1 MAEET
6 KEASQSIVPDFG
18 KITDLQ
24 IHDGKPPVAE
34 PTLEKTDAVTS
45 KDADGQDD
53 PDEGLEDK
61 NNTSA
66 TAEDS
71 TTEEETETE
80 EEGIEISEEDLDDF
94 ISQRFDGKYKSVS
107 EIEEKLAR
115 LDELEKDPTP
125 KFQSERHKKLYEF
138 VSKYGKDDFGT
149 GIQNFARLQSIED
162 VTKLSAKDALKELFI
177 QENPDLSREDA
188 ELVFEDDFERKDP
201 DKIEDERAQKIA
213 RIKLDKEAS
222 AAKEKLTNLKSETI
236 TENNDSKNEEI
247 AQKITEFKSN
257 VETATADFD
266 RITIHADE
274 NNPDSAFN
282 YDFDNTPDIAKAM
295 TDWDFHCQKMEWVD
309 SKGNINFDKMK
320 LDYAFLYNSHAIIQN
335 SIHHG
340 KELGKEE
347 LLREMA
353 GKEPKKKESNAS
365 GKINKTKEDAFKD
378 AVLSLPGK

>member
-6 KEASQSIVPDFG
+6 TQASQSTVPDFG

-24 IHDGKPPVAE
+24 IHDGLPTPPPAPEKPETVA
-34 PTLEKTDAVTS
+34 T

-53 PDEGLEDK
+53 PEEDLENK
-61 NNTSA
+61 TPSA
-66 TAEDS
+66 EAEDS
-71 TTEEETETE
+71 TTTEEEQETE
-80 EEGIEISEEDLDDF
+80 EESIEIPEEELDDL
-94 ISQRFDGKYKSVS
+94 ISQRFDGKYKSLG

-115 LDELEKDPTP
+115 LEELEKDPAP

-201 DKIEDERAQKIA
+201 EKIEDERAQKIA
-213 RIKLDKEAS
+213 KIKLDKEAS
-222 AAKEKLTNLKSETI
+222 AAKEKLNSLKSETI
-236 TENNDSKNEEI
+236 TENSTSKNEEL
-247 AQKITEFKSN
+247 AQKITEFKSS

-266 RITIHADE
+266 RITIQADE

-282 YDFDNTPDIAKAM
+282 YDFDNTQDVAKAM

-309 SKGNINFDKMK
+309 SKGTINFDKMK
-320 LDYAFLYNSHAIIQN
+320 LDYAFLYNRDAIIQN

-347 LLREMA
+347 LLREME
-353 GKEPKKKESNAS
+353 GKDPKKKESNAS
-365 GKINKTKEDAFKD
+365 EKINKTREDAFKE